1 MATPK
6 HTPDGSVSTIV
17 VSDASASDERDLE
30 KQTDAEGPST
40 QFDRGKHDVAKH
52 VDADEASAYFS
63 PDERDIERQ
72 ADTEPPSVPSG
83 LNKTK
88 FPETD
93 LDRGIIGWEGQDDPK
108 NPQNFAARKKWGLLA
123 LISVFTLISPLASS
137 MFAPAVSYMA
147 ADFHETNETIL
158 SFTVSVFLLGYT
170 FGPCLLAPLSEI
182 YGRRIVLSCANV
194 FFVVWQIGCALA
206 QNIETEIICRFFS
219 GIGGAGC
226 ITLGAGVI
234 ADLFPVE
241 QRGKATAIWGL
252 GPLIG
257 PVAGPIAG
265 GFIGESI
272 GWRWAFWIL
281 LIASG
286 VLSVAIEILNQ
297 ETFAPVLIRWKTAKL
312 AKETGRT
319 DLRSAYDQDAAKNG
333 AEPVRVEQALKQGLL
348 RPFLLLVRSPIVLLL
363 ATYMSFVYGLLYLFF
378 TTISSV
384 FRGQYGFSS
393 GLSGLAYLGIGM
405 GFIVG
410 LGIMAFTNDR
420 ILVRSTARNGGVF
433 EPEMRLPLM
442 IVFSSILP
450 ISFFWY
456 GWTVDKEV
464 HWIVPIIGM
473 FPFGVAMMGVYMP
486 IQTYVIDCYPKYA
499 ASANATLTATRS
511 LVGALLPLAGPA
523 MFEALGLG
531 WGNSLLGFLALAFV
545 PVPIIFTKY
554 GKAIR
559 EKWPVDLDGKA

>member
-1 MATPK
+1 MNTPK
-6 HTPDGSVSTIV
+6 HTPDGSLSTLV
-17 VSDASASDERDLE
+17 VADSSPQDVE
-30 KQTDAEGPST
+30 K
-40 QFDRGKHDVAKH
+40 
-52 VDADEASAYFS
+52 
-63 PDERDIERQ
+63 Q
-72 ADTEPPSVPSG
+72 ADTDEPETRSRPSQQ
-83 LNKTK
+83 T
-88 FPETD
+88 FPLTD
-93 LDRGIIGWEGQDDPK
+93 LDRGLIGWEGQDDPN
-108 NPQNFAARKKWGLLA
+108 NPQNFPPGRKWGLLG
-123 LISVFTLISPLASS
+123 LISAFTVISPLASS

-147 ADFHETNETIL
+147 ADFQETNETIL

-170 FGPCLLAPLSEI
+170 FGPCILAPLSEI
-182 YGRRIVLSCANV
+182 YGRRVVLSGANL

-219 GIGGAGC
+219 GVGGAGC

-252 GPLIG
+252 GPLMG
-257 PVAGPIAG
+257 PVVGPIAG

-286 VLSVAIEILNQ
+286 VLSVGIEVLNQ
-297 ETFAPVLIRWKTAKL
+297 ETFAPVLIRWRVSRL

-319 DLRSAYDQDAAKNG
+319 DLRSAYDPHQEDR
-333 AEPVRVEQALKQGLL
+333 AEPVGVGQALKLGLL
-348 RPFLLLVRSPIVLLL
+348 RPVLLLVKSPIVFLLSV
-363 ATYMSFVYGLLYLFF
+363 YMSFVYGLLYLFF

-384 FRGQYGFSS
+384 FRQQYGFSA

-405 GFIVG
+405 GFVVG
-410 LGIMAFTNDR
+410 LAFMAMTNDR
-420 ILVRSTARNGGVF
+420 ILVRSTAKNGGKF

-456 GWTVDKEV
+456 GWTVEKEV

-511 LVGALLPLAGPA
+511 LLGALLPLAGPA
-523 MFEALGLG
+523 MFDALGLG

-545 PVPIIFTKY
+545 PVPIVFTRY
-554 GKAIR
+554 GKTIR
-559 EKWPVDLDGKA
+559 ERWPVDLDGKVA

>member
-1 MATPK
+1 MESRNDA
-6 HTPDGSVSTIV
+6 PDGRLSAMSTIAEIDN
-17 VSDASASDERDLE
+17 SRLEERDVE
-30 KQTDAEGPST
+30 KEANPEPGSNST
-40 QFDRGKHDVAKH
+40 AVKKV
-52 VDADEASAYFS
+52 
-63 PDERDIERQ
+63 
-72 ADTEPPSVPSG
+72 
-83 LNKTK
+83 

-93 LDRGIIGWEGQDDPK
+93 LSRGIVGWEGQDDPN
-108 NPQNFAARKKWGLLA
+108 NPQNFAPGKKWGLLG
-123 LISVFTLISPLASS
+123 LISAFTLVSPLASS

-147 ADFHETNETIL
+147 ADFRETNQTIL

-182 YGRRIVLSCANV
+182 YGRRVVLSFSNW

-206 QNIETEIICRFFS
+206 QNIETEIICRFFA

-234 ADLFPVE
+234 ADLFPIE

-252 GPLIG
+252 GPLMG
-257 PVAGPIAG
+257 PVIGPIAG
-265 GFIGESI
+265 GFIGQEA
-272 GWRWAFWIL
+272 GWRWSFWVL
-281 LIASG
+281 LIAGG
-286 VLSVAIEILNQ
+286 VLSLAIEVLNR

-319 DLRSAYDQDAAKNG
+319 DLRSAYEQGNGKQG
-333 AEPVRVEQALKQGLL
+333 AEPVRVEEALKLGLQ
-348 RPFLLLVRSPIVLLL
+348 RPFHLLVKSPIVLLL
-363 ATYMSFVYGLLYLFF
+363 STYMSFVYGLLYLFF

-384 FRGQYGFSS
+384 FRTQYGFST

-405 GFIVG
+405 GFAVG
-410 LGIMAFTNDR
+410 LAFMALTNDR
-420 ILVRSTARNGGVF
+420 MLVRATRHNGGVF

-442 IVFSSILP
+442 IFFSSILP

-456 GWTVDKEV
+456 GWTVEKEV

-511 LVGALLPLAGPA
+511 LVGALLPLAGPT
-523 MFEALGLG
+523 MFSDLGLG

-545 PVPIIFTKY
+545 PVPILFTRY
-554 GKAIR
+554 GKTIR
-559 EKWPVDLDGKA
+559 ERWPVDLDGGKA